1 MSVFVVAGPPGKH
14 ISGSV
19 NVEMMFS
26 HSFVGF
32 TPSLQSISG
41 TGQHVMS
48 IAKGVMGGDVTGE
61 GSLKSKHGR
70 SEEDWKPIRDPTI
83 DIYAEG

>member
-1 MSVFVVAGPPGKH
+1 M
-14 ISGSV
+14 
-19 NVEMMFS
+19 
-26 HSFVGF
+26 
-32 TPSLQSISG
+32 SG

-61 GSLKSKHGR
+61 GSFKSKHGK